1 MAAVLNIGGS
11 DDPAYRYKMPAVVG
25 KQEGRGNGKK
35 TVIVNAADVGKS
47 LKRPGE
53 YLTKYCAVELGT
65 ISTFDKTQGQGC
77 ITGWHETKDLQAKR
91 FKDKTN
97 KFIKARRVEWVL
109 CAKCKL
115 PETSME
121 LDSKKRIISPP
132 SASGLTPHCL
142 SYQGGGNASK
152 GKSKEDRRKEKAA
165 RQKGGGAAEE
175 EEEEEA
181 DDTNVPANEL
191 KERAVGSFA
200 EQGEEEE
207 DEDQEWSVD
216 TSADAAMKEEGLDEF
231 EIEKRKIGDEVRAAL
246 EKSEA
251 EEDAKARVA
260 VGVKALMEAAE
271 SSASWRALLRSPRH
285 CAESLFRQV
294 AEKRELQPLD
304 LFGPPADGGFL
315 FDGVLDAAAVTTLKA
330 HTRLLQK
337 LYKAVVVSGELLVI
351 QAHMRL
357 LQKLYKAVVATP
369 DKKKTQS
376 SVHSLQALV
385 GRVPELE
392 KKARAHLKLEH
403 RRRHRTSP
411 LVPTLLKLLYD
422 ADILD
427 DEDVLFKWHEKE
439 SKKKLGRKVREAA
452 APFITWLKEAD
463 DESEEESD

>member
-77 ITGWHETKDLQAKR
+77 ITGWHETKDLQ
-91 FKDKTN
+91 DKTN
-97 KFIKARRVEWVL
+97 KFIKEWVL

-121 LDSKKRIISPP
+121 LDSKKRIMFDCKACGHHYVADMSHKLANYILNNPP
-132 SASGLTPHCL
+132 DAKGGIV
-142 SYQGGGNASK
+142 QGGGNASK

-200 EQGEEEE
+200 EQGEEDE

-216 TSADAAMKEEGLDEF
+216 TSADAVAARLRVQEAAYSKVEAAEQGISDKKAMKEEGLDEF

-260 VGVKALMEAAE
+260 VGVKALME
-271 SSASWRALLRSPRH
+271 
-285 CAESLFRQV
+285 V
-294 AEKRELQPLD
+294 AQKRELQPLD
-304 LFGPPADGGFL
+304 LFGFL

-330 HTRLLQK
+330 H
-337 LYKAVVVSGELLVI
+337 
-351 QAHMRL
+351 MRL
-357 LQKLYKAVVATP
+357 LQKLYKATP

-376 SVHSLQALV
+376 FLLKQIEALV

-392 KKARAHLKLEH
+392 KK
-403 RRRHRTSP
+403 
-411 LVPTLLKLLYD
+411 VPTLLKLLYD